1 MAKIIAWLILIFVV
15 LLALRMINLRNA
27 RAQRKSGNMSSS
39 GNAAPGAGA
48 KPGAEP
54 MVRCVRCG
62 VYLPRAEARKA
73 SGGYVCAAD
82 GCAEQP

>member
-27 RAQRKSGNMSSS
+27 RKQAR
-39 GNAAPGAGA
+39 AASASQPGRL
-48 KPGAEP
+48 AEP

-62 VYLPRAEARKA
+62 VFLPRSEARAVNGDYACA
-73 SGGYVCAAD
+73 SGSCAPKA
-82 GCAEQP
+82 